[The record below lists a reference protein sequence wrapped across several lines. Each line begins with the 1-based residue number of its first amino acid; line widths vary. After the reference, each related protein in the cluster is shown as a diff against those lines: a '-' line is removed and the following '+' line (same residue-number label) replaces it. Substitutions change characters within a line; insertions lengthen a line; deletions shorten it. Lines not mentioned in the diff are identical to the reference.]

1 MEKSNE
7 APRRAK
13 VLRTDEDYLA
23 KLRYGYLTVT
33 VAILSF
39 VGLLVMNYLLLDN
52 ALYIKIL
59 VIYAKAYRGFIRTIL
74 IIIATII
81 PVVICRRNAVIRPVR
96 SIVFYFISLFVWGL
110 PLGMIMI
117 AFP

>member
-13 VLRTDEDYLA
+13 VLRTDEEYLA

-59 VIYAKAYRGFIRTIL
+59 VIYAKAYRGFIIRTIL
-74 IIIATII
+74 IIIATMYTGSDLSTKCSDQASQID
-81 PVVICRRNAVIRPVR
+81 R
-96 SIVFYFISLFVWGL
+96 FLFH
-110 PLGMIMI
+110 
-117 AFP
+117 